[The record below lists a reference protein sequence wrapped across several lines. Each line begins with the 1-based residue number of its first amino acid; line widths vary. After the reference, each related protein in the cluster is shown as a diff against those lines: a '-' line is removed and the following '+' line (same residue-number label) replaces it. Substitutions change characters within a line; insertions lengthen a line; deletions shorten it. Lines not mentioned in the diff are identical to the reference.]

1 MQKVQLVARYLLAL
15 MLLVFGLNK
24 FLGFMEM
31 PEMPEAAQNYLGA
44 INSTG
49 ILFPLLGVIYLL
61 TAVALATNKFA
72 PLMVLILTPVTV
84 NILIFHAT
92 LAPGGIAPGLILA
105 VLNIIALFHYKP
117 KYEPLLRAE

>member
-1 MQKVQLVARYLLAL
+1 MQKVTLIARYLLAL

-31 PEMPEAAQNYLGA
+31 PPMPEAAQAYLQAVG
-44 INSTG
+44 STG
-49 ILFPLLGVIYLL
+49 ILFPLLGIIYIA
-61 TAVALATNKFA
+61 TAVALVINKFA
-72 PLMVLILTPVTV
+72 PLMLLILTPVTV

-105 VLNIIALFHYKP
+105 VLNVLALFHYKST
-117 KYEPLLRAE
+117 YQPLLKG